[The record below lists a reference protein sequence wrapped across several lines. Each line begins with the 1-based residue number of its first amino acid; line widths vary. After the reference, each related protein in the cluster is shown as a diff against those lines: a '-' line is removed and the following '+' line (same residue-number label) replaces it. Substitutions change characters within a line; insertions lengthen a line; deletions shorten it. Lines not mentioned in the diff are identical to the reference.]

1 MIFNVTKICPI
12 FEAINVNN
20 YLYTVI
26 SLKHS
31 IKEVSMFP
39 QSKILVWYQ
48 VASQKVV
55 LGEAF
60 SSESC
65 DVASDW
71 LHAPSDGS
79 YQAVQGYRLSLF
91 DDDGREIADKPVS
104 MFTADA
110 FLEGIK
116 KASV

>member
-1 MIFNVTKICPI
+1 
-12 FEAINVNN
+12 
-20 YLYTVI
+20 
-26 SLKHS
+26 
-31 IKEVSMFP
+31 MFS

-60 SSESC
+60 NSDSC

-71 LHAPSDGS
+71 LHAPSDDN
-79 YQAVQGYRLSLF
+79 YQSAQGYRLSLF

-110 FLEGIK
+110 FLAGIN
-116 KASV
+116 KASI